1 MAEDS
6 THKERIIRMTAG
18 LQISVDQALVE
29 PIVRAEIEAAIVAQL
44 NNVPDLVSKL
54 VQAAMADKV
63 DENGRKGQYSSDNKY
78 LFIDV
83 LCQTAIQNAARE
95 AMKQYITDHSA
106 ELQDEIR
113 KQIEKQKSGLA
124 KAFVESLV
132 GAVKVDWRFKVGI
145 GLDGQ

>member
-1 MAEDS
+1 MS
-6 THKERIIRMTAG
+6 G
-18 LQISVDQALVE
+18 LNISVDPNLVE

-44 NNVPDLVSKL
+44 NNVPDLVAKL

-63 DENGRKGQYSSDNKY
+63 DENGRKGRYSSDDKY
-78 LFIDV
+78 LFIDI
-83 LCQTAIQNAARE
+83 LCRNAIQNAARE

-132 GAVKVDWRFKVGI
+132 GAVKVDWRFNVGI
-145 GLDGQ
+145 GLDGNS

>member
-1 MAEDS
+1 MS
-6 THKERIIRMTAG
+6 G
-18 LQISVDQALVE
+18 LNISVDPNLVE
-29 PIVRAEIEAAIVAQL
+29 PIIRAEIEAAIVAQL
-44 NNVPDLVSKL
+44 NNVPDLVAKL

-63 DENGRKGQYSSDNKY
+63 DENGRKGRYSSDDKY
-78 LFIDV
+78 LFIDI
-83 LCQTAIQNAARE
+83 LCRNAIQNAARE

-132 GAVKVDWRFKVGI
+132 GAVKVDWRFNVGI
-145 GLDGQ
+145 GLDGNS